1 MRGRMLRYG
10 CGVVLALTLAAVLRT
25 ALHGLAGPGTA
36 LAFGLVVAL
45 GVAFRLP
52 AGASDTYLPDRDAAP
67 LATAASLAYALLS
80 PGSHSVPQT
89 VAVVAASAA
98 LAHAATPHHAAHAG
112 PAAAE
117 EGAPHGRGEL
127 RGWGH
132 LPAEGWGTPPARW
145 SRNRPR
151 LPHWGGFLPAPR
163 MWLSAQFPAPLSGT
177 RFRKRSARPRAPERV
192 TLLREARVRTHRT
205 QAPPRRGDAEVR
217 RVTAAGFAAICVQPL
232 GGAEGAVLAVLGL
245 TALCDAAL
253 AAAIEAARTGH
264 PYAPALRDELRALPG
279 IGSAVCAGAAVMAL
293 AVTAAGLWAVP
304 VVAVPLLLTQ
314 LSLRGHAAV
323 RATYRQTIGSLAR
336 ATEVAGYTP
345 PGHARRVSELS
356 AAVGRELGLPARH
369 LILLEYAALM
379 HDIGQLSLVDPV
391 PRGATEPLDGERQR
405 TIAALGGE
413 VVRQTGAPAEVALIV
428 ERQAHP
434 YREQP
439 LAGRIVRAVNAYE
452 DLTGEPGAAL
462 DRRLAAL
469 ERLRLATAR
478 EYDPQVV
485 AALTR
490 VLARRPTWAWLD
502 AHGSG
507 KGVE

>member
-1 MRGRMLRYG
+1 MLRYG
-10 CGVVLALTLAAVLRT
+10 RAVVLALTLAAVLQT
-25 ALHGLAGPGTA
+25 ALHGLAGAGTA

-52 AGASDTYLPDRDAAP
+52 AGASDTYFSDRDAAP
-67 LATAASLAYALLS
+67 LATAAALAYALLS
-80 PGSHSVPQT
+80 PGSHSVSQT
-89 VAVVAASAA
+89 VAVVATSAA
-98 LAHAATPHHAAHAG
+98 LAHMATRHRAAH
-112 PAAAE
+112 AE
-117 EGAPHGRGEL
+117 EGAPSGRTL
-127 RGWGH
+127 R
-132 LPAEGWGTPPARW
+132 
-145 SRNRPR
+145 
-151 LPHWGGFLPAPR
+151 
-163 MWLSAQFPAPLSGT
+163 
-177 RFRKRSARPRAPERV
+177 
-192 TLLREARVRTHRT
+192 REARVGAHRT
-205 QAPPRRGDAEVR
+205 QAPPRRADEEVR
-217 RVTAAGFAAICVQPL
+217 RVTATAFAAICAQPL
-232 GGAEGAVLAVLGL
+232 GGAEGPAYAAALLGVLGL
-245 TALCDAAL
+245 AALCDAAL
-253 AAAIEAARTGH
+253 AAALGAARTGH
-264 PYAPALRDELRALPG
+264 PYPPALRDELRALAG
-279 IGSAVCAGAAVMAL
+279 IGTAVCAGAVVMAL
-293 AVTAAGLWAVP
+293 AVAAAGLWALP

-314 LSLRGHAAV
+314 LSLRGQAAV

-336 ATEVAGYTP
+336 ATEVAGYTL
-345 PGHARRVSELS
+345 PGHARRVSELA

-369 LILLEYAALM
+369 LMLLEYAALM

-405 TIAALGGE
+405 AIAALGGE
-413 VVRQTGAPAEVALIV
+413 VVRRTGAPAEVALIV

-462 DRRLAAL
+462 GRRLAAV

>member
-1 MRGRMLRYG
+1 MCGCRRVGAAGRDGAVPSRG
-10 CGVVLALTLAAVLRT
+10 AA
-25 ALHGLAGPGTA
+25 GAGPLRRWVPRRGAGNCA
-36 LAFGLVVAL
+36 LSHDA
-45 GVAFRLP
+45 P
-52 AGASDTYLPDRDAAP
+52 AG
-67 LATAASLAYALLS
+67 
-80 PGSHSVPQT
+80 
-89 VAVVAASAA
+89 
-98 LAHAATPHHAAHAG
+98 HH
-112 PAAAE
+112 
-117 EGAPHGRGEL
+117 
-127 RGWGH
+127 
-132 LPAEGWGTPPARW
+132 
-145 SRNRPR
+145 
-151 LPHWGGFLPAPR
+151 
-163 MWLSAQFPAPLSGT
+163 
-177 RFRKRSARPRAPERV
+177 
-192 TLLREARVRTHRT
+192 
-205 QAPPRRGDAEVR
+205 PPRRGSSVVSGPPAGGGGPRSSPRPYGADPPGQARPRGGSRTSDAAPRPFGADPHGQADPPGEAGPSGEGRPGSGRHGGPGAKGDGEVR
-217 RVTAAGFAAICVQPL
+217 RVAAATFAGVCAQPFA
-232 GGAEGAVLAVLGL
+232 GGEGPAYAAALLAVLGL

-253 AAAIEAARTGH
+253 AAALGAARTGH
-264 PYAPALRDELRALPG
+264 PYAPALRDEVRALAG
-279 IGSAVCAGAAVMAL
+279 MASAVCAGGVVMAL
-293 AVTAAGLWAVP
+293 AVATAGLWALP
-304 VVAVPLLLTQ
+304 MAAAPLLLAQ
-314 LSLRGHAAV
+314 MSLRGQAAV

-345 PGHARRVSELS
+345 EGHARRVSEL
-356 AAVGRELGLPARH
+356 ATAVGRELGLPARH
-369 LILLEYAALM
+369 LMLLEYAALM

-405 TIAALGGE
+405 AIAALGGE

-462 DRRLAAL
+462 GHRLAAV